1 MFAGLNGPP
10 CVFGGAV
17 ICRANRVEFGRNE
30 VVVEFLEFL
39 KFLSTRVGV
48 RRCGD
53 ARWSQLSTTLGTGA
67 GVNV

>member
-1 MFAGLNGPP
+1 MLARLNGPP

-17 ICRANRVEFGRNE
+17 ICRSNRMEFGRNE

-39 KFLSTRVGV
+39 STRVGV
-48 RRCGD
+48 RWCGD